1 VIDSRKRR
9 PKDTVAS
16 ANPADSP
23 SSSLFEESTAKRK
36 SKVSR
41 TGRLTLPQLHE
52 LERKK
57 EVEVKR
63 GFKLL
68 CEFWPRMLLPR
79 GDDGQE
85 LAEREWLL
93 EAEKLVDMF
102 RETRNLFRT
111 SRVSFLTP
119 LRFSVSERA
128 APPLSR
134 ATRSEACYQ
143 RGRNNQQKLRKKM
156 KMKWHLVST
165 WTLVSANL
173 RQVFRHARPTKPIE
187 RVRLSHDR
195 ANESSKAGAID
206 NFRSVTFDN
215 WLRLFMQVRISPVY
229 LRCRNST
236 NSQYAFLLTKRGKY
250 ELADEVLN
258 HVLIS
263 NAFMD
268 RQSQDT
274 IHLALIGA

>member
-1 VIDSRKRR
+1 MIDSRKRR

-16 ANPADSP
+16 TNPADFP

-63 GFKLL
+63 GFNLL

-79 GDDGQE
+79 GTDGQE

-111 SRVSFLTP
+111 SRVSFLIAV
-119 LRFSVSERA
+119 RFSVSERA
-128 APPLSR
+128 APPLS
-134 ATRSEACYQ
+134 
-143 RGRNNQQKLRKKM
+143 
-156 KMKWHLVST
+156 
-165 WTLVSANL
+165 
-173 RQVFRHARPTKPIE
+173 
-187 RVRLSHDR
+187 
-195 ANESSKAGAID
+195 
-206 NFRSVTFDN
+206 
-215 WLRLFMQVRISPVY
+215 
-229 LRCRNST
+229 
-236 NSQYAFLLTKRGKY
+236 
-250 ELADEVLN
+250 
-258 HVLIS
+258 
-263 NAFMD
+263 
-268 RQSQDT
+268 
-274 IHLALIGA
+274 